1 MMNDLICIFDVGTTG
16 ARTVIFDIT
25 GREIVKAY
33 EEYQIPTQPVGVSEQ
48 DPQIWW
54 AAIRNT
60 CNIVVKSGK
69 FNPEEVIGISAAFAR
84 GTVTIL
90 DNNNE
95 ILHPALTWMDER
107 ELTDAKGFKEELI
120 WRNSIPKLLWLKANK
135 PELFNKASKIVWPDS
150 FLYLKLCDKFVSDP
164 TNGINGIL
172 HLQTLRWDESLAEAY
187 ELPLSLWPEL
197 HMPGEIIGELSSTA
211 ASMLGLKANT
221 PIILGGGDQQCA
233 ALGMGVIEKGQS
245 KVTTGTGTMV
255 DYVIDEPKR
264 VHGDVPIFTFP
275 HLIKGKWLLEG
286 VMPGTGTMFQ
296 TYAKNFS
303 QLLLKECAEKNLN
316 VYDMLTKEAET
327 APPGSNGLLFI
338 PLYIF
343 RKGTIH
349 GLGWH
354 HNRAH
359 FSRAIMESAA
369 LSAQMYLNLIEGFG
383 GIRSEVLKS
392 DGGAMNSSF
401 WAQIFA
407 DVINKK
413 ILIPENK
420 DGAAVGASIL
430 GFYGC
435 GKFSTISD
443 AINKIVRFSDEK
455 IPNKENVKTYKKLS
469 RIFFSTVLETN
480 EKKRVTKDL

>member
-1 MMNDLICIFDVGTTG
+1 MNDLICVFDVGTTG

-25 GREIVKAY
+25 GKEIVKAY
-33 EEYQIPTQPVGVSEQ
+33 EEYQIPKQPVWISEQ
-48 DPQIWW
+48 DPQVWW
-54 AAIRNT
+54 VAIRNT
-60 CNIVVKSGK
+60 CNKVVKSGK
-69 FNPEEVIGISAAFAR
+69 FKPEEVIGISAAFAR
-84 GTVTIL
+84 GTVTLL

-95 ILHPALTWMDER
+95 ILHPALTWLDER
-107 ELTDAKGFKEELI
+107 ELTDAKGFKDELI
-120 WRNSIPKLLWLKANK
+120 WRNSIPKLLWLKTNK
-135 PELFNKASKIVWPDS
+135 PELFIKASKIVCPDS
-150 FLYLKLCDKFVSDP
+150 FVYLKLCDKFVTDP

-172 HLQTLRWDESLAEAY
+172 HIETLQWDENLAEAY

-197 HMPGEIIGELSSTA
+197 HRPGEVIGELSSTS
-211 ASMLGLKANT
+211 ASILGLKPNT
-221 PIILGGGDQQCA
+221 PIVLGGGDQQCA

-245 KVTTGTGTMV
+245 KVTNGTGTIV

-264 VHGDVPIFTFP
+264 VVGEIPIFTFP
-275 HLIKGKWLLEG
+275 HLIKGKWVLEG

-303 QLLLKECAEKNLN
+303 QLLMKQCEESNLN
-316 VYDMLTKEAET
+316 VYDMLAKEAET

-343 RKGTIH
+343 RKGTVH

-359 FSRAIMESAA
+359 FARAIMESAA
-369 LSAQMYLNLIEGFG
+369 LSAQMYLTLIEGFG
-383 GIRSEVLKS
+383 GIRSEILKS

-435 GKFSTISD
+435 GKFGTIED
-443 AINKIVRFSDEK
+443 AINQIVRFTDEK
-455 IPNKENVKTYKKLS
+455 NPIKENVKIYKKLT
-469 RIFFSTVLETN
+469 RVFMPTILEIN
-480 EKKRVTKDL
+480 EKKRITKDL

>member
-1 MMNDLICIFDVGTTG
+1 MMNDLICVFDVGTTG
-16 ARTVIFDIT
+16 ARTIIFDIE

-33 EEYQIPTQPVGVSEQ
+33 EEYPVVKQPVGVSEQ
-48 DPQIWW
+48 DPEIWW
-54 AAIRNT
+54 TAIRNT
-60 CNIVVKSGK
+60 CNKVVKSGK
-69 FNPEEVIGISAAFAR
+69 FKQEEIIGISAAFAR

-164 TNGINGIL
+164 TNGMNGIL
-172 HLQTLRWDESLAEAY
+172 NLQTWQWDESLAEAY
-187 ELPLSLWPEL
+187 ELPISLWPEL
-197 HMPGEIIGELSSTA
+197 HMSGEIIGDLSSNA
-211 ASMLGLKANT
+211 ASMLGLKPNI

>member
-1 MMNDLICIFDVGTTG
+1 MSDLICIFDVGTTG
-16 ARTVIFDIT
+16 TRTIIFDIN
-25 GREIVKAY
+25 GKEIAKAY
-33 EEYQIPTQPVGVSEQ
+33 EEYQIPEQPVGISEQ
-48 DPQIWW
+48 NPQVWW
-54 AAIRNT
+54 AAIKNT
-60 CNIVVKSGK
+60 CNKVMKSQK
-69 FNPEEVIGISAAFAR
+69 FNPNDIIGISGAFAR
-84 GTVTIL
+84 GTVTIV
-90 DNNNE
+90 DNNGE
-95 ILHPALTWMDER
+95 ILHPALTWLDER
-107 ELTDAKGFKEELI
+107 ELTDAKGFKDELI
-120 WRNSIPKLLWLKANK
+120 WRNSLPKLLWLKANK
-135 PELFNKASKIVWPDS
+135 PALFNKVSKIVWPDS
-150 FLYLKLCDKFVSDP
+150 YTYMKLCDKFVTDP

-172 HLQTLRWDESLAEAY
+172 NIETWQWDENLAEAY
-187 ELPLSLWPEL
+187 ELPISLWPEL
-197 HMPGEIIGELSSTA
+197 HLPGEIIGELTHNA
-211 ASMLGLKANT
+211 ANELGLKPNI
-221 PIILGGGDQQCA
+221 PIVLGGGDQQCA

-264 VHGDVPIFTFP
+264 VVGDIPIFTIP
-275 HLIKGKWLLEG
+275 HLIKGKWILEG

-303 QLLLKECAEKNLN
+303 QLLIKESEEKKLN
-316 VYDMLTKEAET
+316 VYDMLTKEAEK

-354 HNRAH
+354 HGRPH
-359 FSRAIMESAA
+359 FARAIMESAA
-369 LSAQMYLNLIEGFG
+369 LSAQMYLTLIEGFG
-383 GIRSEVLKS
+383 GIRSDVLKS

-413 ILIPENK
+413 ISIPENK
-420 DGAAVGASIL
+420 DGASVGACIL
-430 GFYGC
+430 GLYGC
-435 GKFSTISD
+435 KKYSSITD
-443 AINKIVRFSDEK
+443 AINHIVRFSDEK
-455 IPNKENVKTYKKLS
+455 EPNKENVKIYKKLN

>member
-1 MMNDLICIFDVGTTG
+1 MNDLICVFDVGTTG
-16 ARTVIFDIT
+16 ARTIIFDSN
-25 GREIVKAY
+25 GKEIVKAY
-33 EEYQIPTQPVGVSEQ
+33 EEYHIPDQPVGISEQ
-48 DPQIWW
+48 DPNVWW

-60 CNIVVKSGK
+60 CNKVVKSGK
-69 FNPEEVIGISAAFAR
+69 FNLEEIIGVSAAFAR
-84 GTVTIL
+84 STVTL
-90 DNNNE
+90 LNNNNE
-95 ILHPALTWMDER
+95 VLHPALTWMDER

-120 WRNSIPKLLWLKANK
+120 WRNSIPKLLWLKTNK
-135 PELFNKASKIVWPDS
+135 SELFSKASKIVCPDS
-150 FLYLKLCDKFVSDP
+150 FIYLKLCDKFVTDP

-172 HLQTLRWDESLAEAY
+172 NLETLRWDENLAEAY
-187 ELPLSLWPEL
+187 ELPISLWPEL
-197 HMPGEIIGELSSTA
+197 HLPGEIVGELSSTA
-211 ASMLGLKANT
+211 ASMLGLKPNT
-221 PIILGGGDQQCA
+221 PIVLGGGDQQCA

-245 KVTTGTGTMV
+245 KVTTGTGTFV
-255 DYVIDEPKR
+255 DYIIEEPKR
-264 VHGDVPIFTFP
+264 VVGDIPIFTYP
-275 HLIKGKWLLEG
+275 HLIKGKWVLEG

-303 QLLLKECAEKNLN
+303 QLLLKECEEKNLN
-316 VYDMLTKEAET
+316 VYDMLTKEAEM
-327 APPGSNGLLFI
+327 APPASNGLLFI

-359 FSRAIMESAA
+359 FARAIMESAA
-369 LSAQMYLNLIEGFG
+369 LSAQMYLTLIEGFG
-383 GIRSEVLKS
+383 GIRAEVLKS
-392 DGGAMNSSF
+392 DGGAMKSSF

-435 GKFSTISD
+435 GKFNSIKD
-443 AINKIVRFSDEK
+443 AINQIVRFTDEK
-455 IPNKENVKTYKKLS
+455 EPNKENVKTYKKLT
-469 RIFFSTVLETN
+469 RIFLSTVLETN

>member
-1 MMNDLICIFDVGTTG
+1 MSDLICIFDVGTTG
-16 ARTVIFDIT
+16 TRTIIFDIN
-25 GREIVKAY
+25 GKEIAKAY
-33 EEYQIPTQPVGVSEQ
+33 EEYQIPEQPVGISEQ
-48 DPQIWW
+48 NPQVWW
-54 AAIRNT
+54 AAIKNT
-60 CNIVVKSGK
+60 CNKVMKSQK
-69 FNPEEVIGISAAFAR
+69 FNPNDIIGISGAFAR
-84 GTVTIL
+84 GTVTIV
-90 DNNNE
+90 DNNGE
-95 ILHPALTWMDER
+95 ILHPALTWLDER
-107 ELTDAKGFKEELI
+107 ELTDAKGFKDELI
-120 WRNSIPKLLWLKANK
+120 WRNSLPKLLWLKANK
-135 PELFNKASKIVWPDS
+135 PALFNKVSKIVWPDS
-150 FLYLKLCDKFVSDP
+150 YTYMKLCDKFVTDP

-172 HLQTLRWDESLAEAY
+172 NIETWQWDENLAEAY
-187 ELPLSLWPEL
+187 ELPISLWPEL
-197 HMPGEIIGELSSTA
+197 HLPGEIIGELTHNA
-211 ASMLGLKANT
+211 ANELGLKPNI
-221 PIILGGGDQQCA
+221 PIVLGGGDQQCA

-264 VHGDVPIFTFP
+264 VVGDIPIFTIP

-303 QLLLKECAEKNLN
+303 QLLIKESEEKKLN
-316 VYDMLTKEAET
+316 VYDMLTKEAEK

-354 HNRAH
+354 HGRPH
-359 FSRAIMESAA
+359 FARAIMESAA
-369 LSAQMYLNLIEGFG
+369 LSAQMYLTLIEGFG
-383 GIRSEVLKS
+383 GIRSDVLKS

-420 DGAAVGASIL
+420 DGASVGACIL

-435 GKFSTISD
+435 KKYSSIND
-443 AINKIVRFSDEK
+443 AINNIVRFSDEK
-455 IPNKENVKTYKKLS
+455 DPNKENVKIYKKLS